1 LERFSHQN
9 RIVRRT
15 SVFVSALVATLIV
28 PGCGSSGPELAAV
41 YGKVTYN
48 GKPVP
53 MGTVSFQPDA
63 PDGRVAV
70 GEIEPDGTYMLQTEN
85 PGDGAQLGNYH
96 VAISAVD
103 APVLDYIPAKPV
115 PPKRLV
121 PEKYEKPE
129 TSGLTATVKSGSNDI
144 PFDLK

>member
-1 LERFSHQN
+1 
-9 RIVRRT
+9 VRRA
-15 SVFVSALVATLIV
+15 SVFAFATVATLIV
-28 PGCGSSGPELAAV
+28 PGCGRSGPEMAAV
-41 YGKVTYN
+41 FGKVTYN

-53 MGTVSFQPDA
+53 MGTISFQPDA
-63 PDGRVAV
+63 PDGRTAV
-70 GEIEPDGTYMLQTEN
+70 GEIDSDGSYQLQTEN
-85 PGDGAQLGNYH
+85 PGDGAQLGSYH
-96 VAISAVD
+96 VSISAVD

-129 TSGLTATVKSGSNDI
+129 TSGLTATVKSGKNEI